1 MNTPYRAILWAGLIC
16 GTLDGLSAT
25 LVSLFLGTAPIRVFQ
40 GIASGLLGRSAF
52 QGGFNTAVMGV
63 ALHFVVA
70 LGAAAVYY
78 SASRWLPILLLRPLV
93 FGVAF
98 GVVVHLFMS
107 FVVIP
112 LSRIGMRPFVLR
124 SFVIFL
130 LVSMIVIGPS
140 ISLPLRHFSRS
151 MPART

>member
-1 MNTPYRAILWAGLIC
+1 MGL
-16 GTLDGLSAT
+16 
-25 LVSLFLGTAPIRVFQ
+25 
-40 GIASGLLGRSAF
+40 
-52 QGGFNTAVMGV
+52 

-78 SASRWLPILLLRPLV
+78 FASRWLPILLLRPLV
-93 FGVAF
+93 SGAAF
-98 GVVVHLFMS
+98 GVVVHLFMN

-140 ISLPLRHFSRS
+140 ISLTLRHFSRNT
-151 MPART
+151 PARS